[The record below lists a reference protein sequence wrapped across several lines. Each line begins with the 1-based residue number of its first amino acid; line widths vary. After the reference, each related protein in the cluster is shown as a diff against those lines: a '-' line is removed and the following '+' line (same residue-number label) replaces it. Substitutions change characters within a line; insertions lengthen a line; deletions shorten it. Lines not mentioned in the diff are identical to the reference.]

1 MLNVEFINV
10 PQAVSK
16 LKRDIQKFTAKV
28 AQTFYEE
35 VSRVTPID
43 RGRAR
48 RGWKLQRAGEKY
60 VVENKVPYINVLEE
74 GHSKQAPNGMIKPA
88 IRQTLRRIKK

>member
-1 MLNVEFINV
+1 MLSVEIINA
-10 PQAVSK
+10 PQAVDQ
-16 LKRDIQKFTAKV
+16 LKKDIQKFTAKV
-28 AQTFYEE
+28 AQTFYDE
-35 VSRVTPID
+35 VRRVTPID

-60 VVENKVPYINVLEE
+60 VVDNTVPYIKVLEQ

-88 IRQTLRRIKK
+88 IRETKRRLK